1 MIDLNEGFHLDF
13 ETHSDINLVKV
24 GPFVYTENWSTDVWC
39 CGYALGEGEVK
50 LWRPGM
56 DIPAEYLQAYY
67 TGRPFIAHNAGF
79 ERAVIQN
86 IMLARYGWP
95 MPPLNQ
101 WVCTAAMAA
110 AMALPRALDGACK
123 VMNLDQQKDEGGHD
137 LMMRMARPRSRTHI
151 PCIVCG
157 LMACDHHDMFKTVL
171 TWWDDEERRQRLG
184 AYCMQDVRA
193 ERALT
198 KVLRPLSAH
207 ERLVWMHNEVVNE
220 RGVAVDLKF
229 VRAAWHIVKAL
240 SAELNEEIRV
250 ATNNFVSATTQAS
263 KLRVFMAMWGEPLE
277 SLRKTYLADVLN
289 SRIDLAPMFR
299 ALLELRL
306 EGSKSSTAKLTAL
319 ILRSCGDGRARDN
332 LMFHGAG
339 TGRVSGRG
347 FQPQNLPRPIIAMLP
362 YVDECLE
369 MVRNGCSLEEFKE
382 ALLRWQTD
390 QNQKAENSQGK
401 IKPILFRGLD
411 MISVCLRPCLIA
423 ARSID

>member
-193 ERALT
+193 ERAKRLALLPLLT
-198 KVLRPLSAH
+198 RMHSRIPHHAANCRSNSAVFCPAAHRPLAAT
-207 ERLVWMHNEVVNE
+207 
-220 RGVAVDLKF
+220 AVT
-229 VRAAWHIVKAL
+229 ASISSGPHTCC
-240 SAELNEEIRV
+240 
-250 ATNNFVSATTQAS
+250 ATWT
-263 KLRVFMAMWGEPLE
+263 
-277 SLRKTYLADVLN
+277 
-289 SRIDLAPMFR
+289 
-299 ALLELRL
+299 
-306 EGSKSSTAKLTAL
+306 SSTPGRKVIDDRTDGARAEPPT
-319 ILRSCGDGRARDN
+319 RSR
-332 LMFHGAG
+332 
-339 TGRVSGRG
+339 
-347 FQPQNLPRPIIAMLP
+347 
-362 YVDECLE
+362 
-369 MVRNGCSLEEFKE
+369 
-382 ALLRWQTD
+382 
-390 QNQKAENSQGK
+390 
-401 IKPILFRGLD
+401 
-411 MISVCLRPCLIA
+411 
-423 ARSID
+423 